1 MSVFGVIQSECGK
14 IRTRITPNTNIF
26 HAVLAVDILRK
37 NGHHRRLSGS
47 WIHFCQF
54 KIASFPVKWIKDD
67 TCENWTFRISVSF
80 KSYFSH
86 WLTSFTVESVVLIWY
101 YIFSS
106 EKPIL
111 CTDGGLKLMN
121 HDMYKQRGVMPYF
134 STRQNLLKKISGKR
148 KYWHNHFRNLFDRSA
163 EHK

>member
-1 MSVFGVIQSECGK
+1 MKIQYHLWNTEDFTKEIHIHNTAQKVSVFGVIQSECGK

-106 EKPIL
+106 ENWK
-111 CTDGGLKLMN
+111 T
-121 HDMYKQRGVMPYF
+121 
-134 STRQNLLKKISGKR
+134 
-148 KYWHNHFRNLFDRSA
+148 HFVYRWWFKVNESRYV
-163 EHK
+163 